1 MPTTDTYSVSYIT
14 HTMRGA
20 PVINGNTPGCLI
32 AVLDAVLVNG
42 WGLAA
47 PTSVTVA
54 GGIATAT
61 FASATPWQ
69 EGAVI
74 EISGGTPVAIN
85 GKARVLT
92 SSSTMLTWATSAGD
106 GSYSGAMGIKYAP
119 AGWEKVY
126 SGTSKAAY
134 RATDIT
140 ASKKFFRIDD
150 SAGDYASVN
159 GFHSMNG
166 IDATADPF
174 LPNGGYF
181 IKSINNNP
189 DATPFLIAADS
200 KFFVVATS
208 IGYSSYSEW
217 SASVVRGFGDCIP
230 FDIAGDNPVLLSADC
245 GKYGST
251 AYGGFSGA
259 PNGSDF
265 QNGALIFSKKWI
277 GIGGSILGISFPES
291 GSAAALSG
299 GDGLFGD
306 GPSVIDGE
314 IKLSRMLAKENQGGS
329 PPRAVIP
336 ACYFAP
342 QKISNS
348 MFGVPFEINK
358 AKNGKMLCTIP
369 VGSIYNSRS
378 GTAFVDVTGP
388 WR

>member
-1 MPTTDTYSVSYIT
+1 MPTDTYSVSYIT

-20 PVINGNTPGCLI
+20 PVITGNNPGCLI
-32 AVLDAVLVNG
+32 AALDALLVNG

-92 SSSTMLTWATSAGD
+92 SSSTTLTWATSAGD
-106 GSYSGAMGIKYAP
+106 GSYSGSIGVKYAP

-126 SGTSKAAY
+126 SGTNTAAY
-134 RATDIT
+134 RATDVT

-150 SAGDYASVN
+150 SAGNYAIVN
-159 GFHSMNG
+159 GFDSMGDINDTTG
-166 IDATADPF
+166 PF
-174 LPNGGYF
+174 FPNVGYF
-181 IKSINNNP
+181 VKSINNNP
-189 DATPFLIAADS
+189 GATPFLIAADS
-200 KFFVVATS
+200 KFFIIATC
-208 IGYSSYSEW
+208 IGYSSYDKW

-230 FDIAGDNPVLLSADC
+230 FDVAGDNPVVLSADC
-245 GKYGST
+245 TSSGDIS
-251 AYGGFSGA
+251 YGGLSGA

-265 QNGALIFSKKWI
+265 SNGALVFSKKWI
-277 GIGGSILGISFPES
+277 GTAGSALGISFPES
-291 GSAAALSG
+291 GSAASFSG
-299 GDGLFGD
+299 DDSLFGI

-314 IKLSRMLAKENQGGS
+314 IKLSRMLAKENQVDS

-336 ACYFAP
+336 ACYFVP
-342 QKISNS
+342 QKIPAS
-348 MFGVPFEINK
+348 MFGAPFEVTK
-358 AKNGKMLCTIP
+358 AKNGKNLCSIH
-369 VGSIYNSRS
+369 VGAVYNTRS